1 MSNYQNTSQ
10 HYGAPQG
17 NSSQHYGNGQ
27 GSSSQYYGAPKGSS
41 SQHYGSPQGSAP
53 APIRRNEATAS
64 APNGTPSENTRKARW
79 VFILLVV
86 LFGGLGIHNF
96 YAGYYKKGAI
106 QLGVTLVGGALTGG
120 VAGIAMCLWA
130 VYEAFVVKIDAKG
143 LPFV

>member
-1 MSNYQNTSQ
+1 MRNYQNTSQ

-17 NSSQHYGNGQ
+17 N
-27 GSSSQYYGAPKGSS
+27 S

-86 LFGGLGIHNF
+86 LFGGLGIHSF

-130 VYEAFVVKIDAKG
+130 VYEAFVVKKDANG
-143 LPFV
+143 VPFA